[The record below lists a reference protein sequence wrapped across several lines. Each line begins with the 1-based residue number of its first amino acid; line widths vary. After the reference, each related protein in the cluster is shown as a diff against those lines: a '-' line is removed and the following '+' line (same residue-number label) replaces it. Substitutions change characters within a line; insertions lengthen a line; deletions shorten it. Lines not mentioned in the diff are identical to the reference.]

1 MKVKYCLFLII
12 VLSGCTSIPQYENIE
27 KISIEKSLEN
37 NFSFLDSIE
46 IVPFE
51 TNDSVIIKSPQIF
64 KYVPEKELYLVKD
77 NQPYIFLFDK
87 VGRHISNSSKVY
99 GEGPHNYA
107 LASDVLYNP
116 YSDLIEVYN
125 PLDQGVLKCF
135 DLNFNWVKDKKMNL
149 GKDKIASSLSLLK
162 DGLYA
167 ILPSIINEEHFH
179 TEVSNLTKEPQL
191 VKGEDN
197 YLSNLNMGRFFFTH
211 ISDTC
216 FYYTPHY
223 LNLYFYKYSPEE
235 NSVRPIIKIDI
246 ADEEDIKKEL
256 NSNFGKANNKKSF
269 NRLNNIRVIQDK
281 EDYLLSSSY
290 NLPIIRLISDKYVYV
305 HFINKKEP
313 YHLIYNRET
322 HNSYYLT
329 KQSPIPFY
337 KCFQIV
343 DRTLYALLYPYE
355 IADYINENN
364 MTYVTHE
371 SQIKLLTIKED
382 DNPLIIKYQLK

>member
-1 MKVKYCLFLII
+1 M
-12 VLSGCTSIPQYENIE
+12 
-27 KISIEKSLEN
+27 
-37 NFSFLDSIE
+37 
-46 IVPFE
+46 
-51 TNDSVIIKSPQIF
+51 
-64 KYVPEKELYLVKD
+64 
-77 NQPYIFLFDK
+77 
-87 VGRHISNSSKVY
+87 
-99 GEGPHNYA
+99 
-107 LASDVLYNP
+107 
-116 YSDLIEVYN
+116 
-125 PLDQGVLKCF
+125 
-135 DLNFNWVKDKKMNL
+135 
-149 GKDKIASSLSLLK
+149 
-162 DGLYA
+162 
-167 ILPSIINEEHFH
+167 
-179 TEVSNLTKEPQL
+179 
-191 VKGEDN
+191 
-197 YLSNLNMGRFFFTH
+197 
-211 ISDTC
+211 
-216 FYYTPHY
+216 
-223 LNLYFYKYSPEE
+223 
-235 NSVRPIIKIDI
+235 
-246 ADEEDIKKEL
+246 

-305 HFINKKEP
+305 YFINKKEP